1 MLFCDLAH
9 HFYIECRK
17 YGLDTDYNGG
27 YDMAEKFFLGGV
39 TPSGFST
46 QLTELVCSRQYFTYI
61 LKGGAGTGKSSL
73 MKKLADRFEQTEN
86 VTRYY
91 CSSDPDSLDAVV
103 LHSSKAVIVDGTAP
117 HVFDPKYPGVC
128 QKIVDLGFYWNDAML
143 KADREKIIAAC
154 RLNKS
159 LMSSAANCNKALG
172 NICTDIYSCAGE
184 FLDEHKLESFAERF
198 CRKLFGRSRGN
209 RGKQSIRQLSVMT
222 RFGYMTLSETLENY
236 LDIYLLDDSFFA
248 ASDAFIRIA
257 AKQAQSRGY
266 DVKLS
271 PCLLFDGTVFEHLLI
286 DEIGVAF
293 VSADP
298 LTRLSCKNAA
308 KINMSRFYD
317 KAKMQPHKKRLKTDS
332 TLAAALINSSREML
346 DSAKLVHDE
355 IESYYIKAMDFDALD
370 RVCEDIAAQILAK

>member
-1 MLFCDLAH
+1 
-9 HFYIECRK
+9 
-17 YGLDTDYNGG
+17 
-27 YDMAEKFFLGGV
+27 
-39 TPSGFST
+39 
-46 QLTELVCSRQYFTYI
+46 
-61 LKGGAGTGKSSL
+61 
-73 MKKLADRFEQTEN
+73 
-86 VTRYY
+86 
-91 CSSDPDSLDAVV
+91 
-103 LHSSKAVIVDGTAP
+103 
-117 HVFDPKYPGVC
+117 
-128 QKIVDLGFYWNDAML
+128 
-143 KADREKIIAAC
+143 
-154 RLNKS
+154 
-159 LMSSAANCNKALG
+159 
-172 NICTDIYSCAGE
+172 
-184 FLDEHKLESFAERF
+184 
-198 CRKLFGRSRGN
+198 
-209 RGKQSIRQLSVMT
+209 
-222 RFGYMTLSETLENY
+222 MTLSETLENY